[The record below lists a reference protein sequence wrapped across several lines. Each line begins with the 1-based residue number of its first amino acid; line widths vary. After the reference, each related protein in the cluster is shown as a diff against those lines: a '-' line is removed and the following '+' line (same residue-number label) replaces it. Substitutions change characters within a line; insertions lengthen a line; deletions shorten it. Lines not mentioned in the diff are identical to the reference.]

1 MYKADRLKKITKI
14 KLVIMSLATILPI
27 VLVSVLG
34 PTEVKFFD
42 APGYLKIL
50 RYSVFFITEGV
61 IIYKIVG
68 YIRVLTSKEYFDNL
82 LIKKKDERL
91 IFIKQR
97 YQSFSLK
104 LILYLLVIAVIVSGF
119 LNEVV
124 FLTVLST
131 IGVLLITMGI
141 TFIYYDK
148 KF

>member
-1 MYKADRLKKITKI
+1 
-14 KLVIMSLATILPI
+14 MSLATILPI
-27 VLVSVLG
+27 ILILVLG
-34 PTEVKFFD
+34 PKEVKFFD

-50 RYSVFFITEGV
+50 RYFVFFITEGV

-68 YIRVLTSKEYFDNL
+68 YIRVLTSKEYFDNV